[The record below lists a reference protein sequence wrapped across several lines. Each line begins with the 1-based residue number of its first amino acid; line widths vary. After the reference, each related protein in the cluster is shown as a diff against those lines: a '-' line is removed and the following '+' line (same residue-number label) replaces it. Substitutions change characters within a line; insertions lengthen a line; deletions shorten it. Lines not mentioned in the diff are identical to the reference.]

1 MTTEKLKSTY
11 MKTALIIGSTGL
23 IGSQLLE
30 LLLDSKEYGTVITFV
45 KRDSGIQHSKLK
57 QHIIDFDKPED
68 YQKYVVG
75 DDFFCTIG
83 TTIKKAG
90 SQEAFRKVDFEYP
103 KLFANLALK
112 SNIKQFLIISSLG
125 ADDHSGNFYLKTK
138 GEIQDFLRNST
149 FESVSVLQPS
159 LLLGDRKE
167 FRLGEKIGAFFM
179 KLFSFLLIGN
189 LKKYKPI
196 ESEAVAKAMFD
207 IAQKNSKGFQIIE
220 SDSIQEIA
228 NKKS

>member
-1 MTTEKLKSTY
+1 
-11 MKTALIIGSTGL
+11 MKTALIIGGTGL

-30 LLLDSKEYGTVITFV
+30 LLLESKEYATVITFV
-45 KRDSGIQHSKLK
+45 KRDSGIQHPKLK

-68 YQKYVVG
+68 YQNFVVG

-103 KLFANLALK
+103 KAFATIALQ
-112 SNIKQFLIISSLG
+112 NNVKQFLIISSLG
-125 ADDHSGNFYLKTK
+125 ADAHSGNFYLKTK
-138 GEIQDFLRNST
+138 GEIQDFLKNCP
-149 FESVSVLQPS
+149 FESVSVFQPS

-167 FRLGEKIGAFFM
+167 FRLGEKIGTFFM

-196 ESEAVAKAMFD
+196 ESEAVAKTMFA
-207 IAQKNSKGFQIIE
+207 IAQKNYKGFQVIT
-220 SDSIQEIA
+220 SDTIQEIA
-228 NKKS
+228 NKKSCSPR

>member
-1 MTTEKLKSTY
+1 

-30 LLLDSKEYGTVITFV
+30 LLLESQEYSTVVTFV
-45 KRDSGIQHSKLK
+45 KRDTGIQHPKLE
-57 QHIIDFDKPED
+57 QQIIDFDRPET
-68 YQKYVVG
+68 YRELVVG

-103 KLFANLALK
+103 MQFTTFALK
-112 SNIKQFLIISSLG
+112 NKVKQFLIVSSLG
-125 ADDHSGNFYLKTK
+125 ADTNSSNFYMKTK
-138 GEIQDFLRNST
+138 GEIQDFLKKCS
-149 FESVSVLQPS
+149 FEGVSIFQPS
-159 LLLGDRKE
+159 LLLGNRTE
-167 FRLGEKIGAFFM
+167 FRLGEKIGTFFM

-189 LKKYKPI
+189 LTKYKPI
-196 ESEAVAKAMFD
+196 QSEAVAKAMFI
-207 IAQKNSKGFQIIE
+207 IAQKNNKGFHIIE

>member
-1 MTTEKLKSTY
+1 

-30 LLLDSKEYGTVITFV
+30 LLLDSEEYAAVITFV
-45 KRDSGIQHSKLK
+45 KRDSGIRHPKLK

-68 YQKYVVG
+68 YQNFVVG

-83 TTIKKAG
+83 TTIKNAG
-90 SQEAFRKVDFEYP
+90 SQEVFRKVDFEYP
-103 KLFANLALK
+103 KAFATIALQ
-112 SNIKQFLIISSLG
+112 NNVKQFLIISSLG
-125 ADDHSGNFYLKTK
+125 ADSNSGNFYLKTK
-138 GEIQDFLRNST
+138 GEIQDFLKDCN

-179 KLFSFLLIGN
+179 KLFSFLLIGKM
-189 LKKYKPI
+189 KKYKPI
-196 ESEAVAKAMFD
+196 QSEAVAKAMFD
-207 IAQKNSKGFQIIE
+207 IAQKKYKGFHIIE
-220 SDSIQEIA
+220 SDEIQKIA